1 MSALLADKA
10 LQRLIF
16 TATGQTLY
24 MVGLSLAMALAVG
37 VPLGVLLVVTAP
49 GHILPR
55 QQLNAILSSI
65 VNTGR
70 SIPFVILLFLLMP
83 ITKLLVGVS
92 IGTRGAI
99 FPLAVAAVPFV
110 ARVVENSLR
119 EIEPGVIEAAESMGA
134 SPLQII
140 AKVLLPEAWPALLL
154 GFTLTAINLVGYS
167 AMAGAIG
174 GGGLGDI
181 AIRYGYQRFRND
193 VLLETVVI
201 LIVLVQVTQSVGNS
215 LALKA
220 SKGQRRLE

>member
-1 MSALLADKA
+1 LDPETTQSILALLKQINRNLGVTIILITHELAVIHQVCDRVGVLDEGRLVEMGSVTDVFSQPHASATRRLITTSGLVAGVARNKSAVARPALAVGRWYKVSALLADKA
-10 LQRLIF
+10 LQKLIM

-110 ARVVENSLR
+110 A
-119 EIEPGVIEAAESMGA
+119 G
-134 SPLQII
+134 
-140 AKVLLPEAWPALLL
+140 
-154 GFTLTAINLVGYS
+154 
-167 AMAGAIG
+167 
-174 GGGLGDI
+174 
-181 AIRYGYQRFRND
+181 
-193 VLLETVVI
+193 
-201 LIVLVQVTQSVGNS
+201 
-215 LALKA
+215 
-220 SKGQRRLE
+220 

>member
-10 LQRLIF
+10 LQKLIL